1 MDWKRDVFGRLEGKR
16 DASCSV
22 QVRRSPLA
30 IGNWLISRRNHTR
43 SPKLGFRATA
53 GGLRDDAQKQRAVR
67 PMLPDAASVAN
78 FQQACLLLGP
88 QVWLRWD
95 DQNFASISH
104 RCPISV
110 EQWADTGP

>member
-22 QVRRSPLA
+22 QVRRSPSA

-95 DQNFASISH
+95 YQNFASIF
-104 RCPISV
+104 P
-110 EQWADTGP
+110 